1 MLFPRMFSRAH
12 AGLYQ
17 QWLGGIDTKP
27 VEVHGQYDGQA
38 YDFTGEMPSQWDN
51 LRFFLSYQVNF
62 MYWRYFMWNFAGR
75 QNDIQSYG
83 ELDHGQWITGI
94 PFIDNALYGDQSKLP
109 ADLREN
115 KGHNV
120 FYCLPLL
127 LGLLGMFW
135 QAYRGKKGIQQFWV
149 VFFLFFMTGLAI
161 ILYLNQTPSEPR
173 ERDYAYAGSFYAF
186 AIWIGLGI
194 AALVE
199 GLRRFGKL
207 PISPPPASHRLWRS
221 PCLCNG
227 QPDLGRPRPLR
238 SHRRPRLWHELSL
251 LAPTKR
257 ATPSSSPTATTTP
270 SPFGTAKTWK
280 ASAPTPAFATSP
292 TCKPTG
298 ISTKCAVRRG
308 TVPHCPSL
316 GSVGSTSTTWDT
328 TSSWCALS

>member
-1 MLFPRMFSRAH
+1 
-12 AGLYQ
+12 
-17 QWLGGIDTKP
+17 
-27 VEVHGQYDGQA
+27 
-38 YDFTGEMPSQWDN
+38 MPSQWDN

-83 ELDHGQWITGI
+83 ELEHGQWITGI

-199 GLRRFGKL
+199 ACVVSANC
-207 PISPPPASHRLWRS
+207 PISPPPASHRLWHL
-221 PCLCNG
+221 PCLCKWSAR
-227 QPDLGRPRPLR
+227 LG
-238 SHRRPRLWHELSL
+238 
-251 LAPTKR
+251 
-257 ATPSSSPTATTTP
+257 TTT
-270 SPFGTAKTWK
+270 TAPV
-280 ASAPTPAFATSP
+280 APPPATLA
-292 TCKPTG
+292 
-298 ISTKCAVRRG
+298 
-308 TVPHCPSL
+308 
-316 GSVGSTSTTWDT
+316 
-328 TSSWCALS
+328 